1 MTEKQSNEA
10 EASALLVLTMG
21 TVKGTDHKAFNK
33 WYTETHVPD
42 LLTIPEIKSC
52 RRYRVTSARLYPG
65 HIQEPQY
72 EYSAIYQITART
84 DADMHAVVK
93 RIEELAAKSISVNES
108 FDYSRTTATFL
119 VPISDVILKD
129 PAYKH
134 SGTH

>member
-1 MTEKQSNEA
+1 MA
-10 EASALLVLTMG
+10 DGEASALLVLTSG
-21 TVKGTDHKAFNK
+21 TLKGTDQQAFNK

-52 RRYRVTSARLYPG
+52 RRYRVTTARLYPG

-72 EYSAIYQITART
+72 EYSAIYQITAKT

-93 RIEELAAKSISVNES
+93 RIEELTTKNISVNEA

-119 VPISDVILKD
+119 LPISDIIPKD
-129 PAYKH
+129 PNYKH
-134 SGTH
+134 SGTR